1 MSTRRYPRQ
10 PITKPTPT
18 MGDFIVTEYVVER
31 DPFGG
36 PSSGTL
42 TLVTHGKPYGDIT
55 EFIGEIVRLVK
66 S

>member
-1 MSTRRYPRQ
+1 
-10 PITKPTPT
+10 
-18 MGDFIVTEYVVER
+18 MGDFIVAGYVVER

-55 EFIGEIVRLVK
+55 EFMGEIVRLVK